1 MEGHK
6 RVFFFF
12 LCLRGRRQRRRGVV
26 QVQHQRRAATKVAR
40 TLVQVLKKQKKKKR
54 RKKERKKERESQ
66 SMSLLDKISA
76 SCLPSNGERER
87 GGGEE
92 VLFSFLRRLFQTPS
106 VLTMRF
112 IVMSSFPLISSW
124 RSFPFFCAAPPL
136 SPAVRC
142 APWAL

>member
-54 RKKERKKERESQ
+54 RKKERKKERKRE

-87 GGGEE
+87 ERGGRGFVFFSSAVVSNSLSTYHE
-92 VLFSFLRRLFQTPS
+92 VHRYV
-106 VLTMRF
+106 VLSTH
-112 IVMSSFPLISSW
+112 L
-124 RSFPFFCAAPPL
+124 
-136 SPAVRC
+136 
-142 APWAL
+142 